1 MEFLLIACIAAI
13 AAFLFEY
20 RLRKPDEI
28 IIREIRDGVG
38 IRRGRWYPRHTSLPI
53 SRSTF
58 SFTQTIDASAKGNV
72 ELRVR
77 LAVTVAPSLKDL
89 SALIRGGGWRT
100 DALMRTSK
108 ELETLLL
115 GFVKSYT
122 ERHELEEVSSETVRE
137 YLLAHTNATK
147 QALGLEIIA
156 MTVSSLEPV
165 NTQIAEAMR
174 QREHA
179 RILEQSE
186 TLSQHARIATAKTR
200 IKADEEIAMLENE
213 LELKK
218 FDLKRVQL
226 EKESALAAERAAHE
240 IHLKKLQLEV
250 EKEELQILKDHP
262 ELLLLTPQ
270 AARLAEA
277 SQSLKNART
286 VVSFAPSESGQG
298 GDLIG
303 VLQSILQNALDAVKR
318 KNEK

>member
-179 RILEQSE
+179 RI
-186 TLSQHARIATAKTR
+186 ATAKTR

-226 EKESALAAERAAHE
+226 EKESALAAERTAHE